1 MLRDVCDDL
10 VNKQLLLKV
19 DRGTGYSTK
28 AVTIYIKALP
38 NQNSIFEYQQ
48 FMMAL
53 ASLGNSC
60 VTMSSIL
67 ESCKTIKY
75 VPKKRPVEKIFEI
88 LNQPQYKIINLD
100 LTPLYLEHNATSVM
114 SSMNKTKNDF
124 HDDGANH
131 SLSNYNSNEF
141 GTQDHFKIRDSICKN
156 KNNYICIDEQVLIIS
171 DEMTVAANEVID
183 ESVCDNEEFI
193 EDQDIQTRSS
203 SNFGIPTV
211 SSIQYEHQTRLP
223 RATF

>member
-28 AVTIYIKALP
+28 AVTIFIKALP

-100 LTPLYLEHNATSVM
+100 LTPLYLG
-114 SSMNKTKNDF
+114 KIYLDF
-124 HDDGANH
+124 ARMIM
-131 SLSNYNSNEF
+131 
-141 GTQDHFKIRDSICKN
+141 K
-156 KNNYICIDEQVLIIS
+156 
-171 DEMTVAANEVID
+171 
-183 ESVCDNEEFI
+183 
-193 EDQDIQTRSS
+193 
-203 SNFGIPTV
+203 
-211 SSIQYEHQTRLP
+211 
-223 RATF
+223 

>member
-1 MLRDVCDDL
+1 MQQAVLLFDSVLFTFKTLYECRLLKNGAIILRDVCDDL

-19 DRGTGYSTK
+19 NRGTGYSTK
-28 AVTIYIKALP
+28 AVKIYIKALP
-38 NQNSIFEYQQ
+38 NQKSNFEYQQ

-75 VPKKRPVEKIFEI
+75 VSKKRPVEKIFEI
-88 LNQPQYKIINLD
+88 LNQPQYKILNLD
-100 LTPLYLEHNATSVM
+100 LTPLYL
-114 SSMNKTKNDF
+114 
-124 HDDGANH
+124 
-131 SLSNYNSNEF
+131 
-141 GTQDHFKIRDSICKN
+141 
-156 KNNYICIDEQVLIIS
+156 